1 MPPIISLDAPLGTRA
16 AHESAADRDLE
27 AKLIRHASPT
37 LAGIKPANL
46 FTWRAAYGA
55 SEEADAAIGNVST
68 RLAHLGVR
76 ITRMAQ
82 RDAGALLLVWR
93 ASLVA
98 DALASPDAK
107 AILEEANFKE
117 HDADGVIAELKDCIA
132 KADEAR
138 LARIANGAEVGE
150 APMPK
155 RIVAC
160 CAGDSHKEHHHAPG
174 HVCQCRARAA
184 LAREEAQATMG
195 EAEFPHE
202 IGLVLGYPPA
212 DVSGF
217 IRHKGANFL
226 ACGGWKAYSDPEAA
240 LRTFQRNR
248 FCAEECR
255 KLHTQGVSLEA
266 ICDMRGTSRPSD
278 MFALLK
284 AAV

>member
-1 MPPIISLDAPLGTRA
+1 MGTRA

-46 FTWRAAYGA
+46 FTWKAAYGTP
-55 SEEADAAIGNVST
+55 EEADAAIGNLSI

-76 ITRMAQ
+76 ITRMAR
-82 RDAGALLLVWR
+82 RDAGTLLLVWR
-93 ASLVA
+93 PSLVA
-98 DALASPDAK
+98 DALAAPDAK

-117 HDADGVIAELKDCIA
+117 HDADGVIAELKRRIA
-132 KADEAR
+132 MADEAR
-138 LARIANGAEVGE
+138 LARIAKGTEADK
-150 APMPK
+150 APMPE
-155 RIVAC
+155 RIVPC
-160 CAGDSHKEHHHAPG
+160 CAGNGRKEHHHAPG

-217 IRHKGANFL
+217 IRHKGADFL
-226 ACGGWKAYSDPEAA
+226 ACGGWKAYSAPEAA

-248 FCAEECR
+248 LCAEEYR
-255 KLHTQGVSLEA
+255 KLHAQGVSLEA
-266 ICDMRGTSRPSD
+266 LCDMRGASRPSD